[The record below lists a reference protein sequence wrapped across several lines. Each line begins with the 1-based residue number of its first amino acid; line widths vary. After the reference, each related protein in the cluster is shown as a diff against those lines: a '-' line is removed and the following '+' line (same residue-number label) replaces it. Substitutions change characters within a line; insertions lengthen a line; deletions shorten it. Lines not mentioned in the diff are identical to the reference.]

1 MELRDFCGNGRTVAA
16 LGELFRQGRL
26 PHALCLEG
34 EDGTGKK
41 TLARLCAGAALCTA
55 PQGERPCGRCLACDK
70 VERGIHPDVLVLTG
84 GKGSR
89 SFHVDSIRRLRQEAY
104 LAPNE
109 GRVKVFL
116 LLDAHTM
123 TVQAQNALLKVIEDP
138 PQASLFVLTV
148 RSRRQLLP
156 TILSRVVTFSLE
168 APSPEDCARRLEQLC
183 PGKDPAACRAAA
195 QEAWGNVG
203 EALLLL
209 EGGEKRSPNQEA
221 RRLLEKLARGD
232 EYGALAM
239 LVPYEKD
246 RPGLD
251 RLLERLVTVA
261 QQSAIVQDPARR
273 VVTPA
278 QAVVLEELCTQ
289 AARMNG
295 QNVSV
300 PLLAAV
306 FCGQAAVRL

>member
-1 MELRDFCGNGRTVAA
+1 MNERTVVW
-16 LGELFRQGRL
+16 
-26 PHALCLEG
+26 ALCGSFCTFGNILPRMEELVKSG
-34 EDGTGKK
+34 VRVLPLMSFNAAGMDT
-41 TLARLCAGAALCTA
+41 RFGAAA
-55 PQGERPCGRCLACDK
+55 DWK
-70 VERGIHPDVLVLTG
+70 
-84 GKGSR
+84 
-89 SFHVDSIRRLRQEAY
+89 
-104 LAPNE
+104 
-109 GRVKVFL
+109 
-116 LLDAHTM
+116 
-123 TVQAQNALLKVIEDP
+123 
-138 PQASLFVLTV
+138 
-148 RSRRQLLP
+148 
-156 TILSRVVTFSLE
+156 
-168 APSPEDCARRLEQLC
+168 RRLEQLC

-306 FCGQAAVRL
+306 FCGQAVVRL

>member
-26 PHALCLEG
+26 PPCPLPGRGGRHREENPGPPVCRRG
-34 EDGTGKK
+34 
-41 TLARLCAGAALCTA
+41 LCTA

-70 VERGIHPDVLVLTG
+70 VERGIHPDVLMLTG

-109 GRVKVFL
+109 GRMKVFL

-168 APSPEDCARRLEQLC
+168 APSPEDCARGWNSCARERTPPPAGRRPRR
-183 PGKDPAACRAAA
+183 PGAMWGRPCSCWRAGRSAPQPGGAPAA
-195 QEAWGNVG
+195 G
-203 EALLLL
+203 EAGP
-209 EGGEKRSPNQEA
+209 GG
-221 RRLLEKLARGD
+221 
-232 EYGALAM
+232 
-239 LVPYEKD
+239 
-246 RPGLD
+246 
-251 RLLERLVTVA
+251 
-261 QQSAIVQDPARR
+261 
-273 VVTPA
+273 
-278 QAVVLEELCTQ
+278 
-289 AARMNG
+289 
-295 QNVSV
+295 
-300 PLLAAV
+300 
-306 FCGQAAVRL
+306 